1 MKLLRFEVGAFG
13 PAYVRQEAVA
23 LGLPR
28 PVRLVYASDLHL
40 GHWWTRGVPAQLLLV
55 ARQTR
60 PDAVLLGGD
69 LVDGPEALPALR
81 ECVRALADLALV
93 GAVPGNHDQRAGL
106 EQVRDGVPAG
116 SVSVAFA
123 TADGTAVAGTDYVST
138 AATLLFAPG
147 V

>member
-28 PVRLVYASDLHL
+28 PVRLLYASDLHL

-69 LVDGPEALPALR
+69 LVDGPWALPG
-81 ECVRALADLALV
+81 LADCVQSLAHLAVV
-93 GAVPGNHDQRAGL
+93 GAIPGNHDQRAGSDR
-106 EQVRDGVPAG
+106 VRDVVRAG
-116 SVSVAFA
+116 GGHWLPQSPLDLSVRL
-123 TADGTAVAGTDYVST
+123 DGDICPQPSS
-138 AATLLFAPG
+138 
-147 V
+147 